1 MKMMKN
7 PKVRLLVLPSLTLMG
22 LVSCGGQ
29 KEHVHEFVTHEEV
42 FPTCCEEGT
51 EAYQTCSGCDKF
63 FDMTGE
69 EIKTPVKTPVDANNH
84 KGAKALTISGSFQTH
99 YCVGDTFDMEHAEFA
114 VKCEFCQGTVLSDA
128 KKAKIQYSYPT
139 TGATSFTVGDLTSQD
154 LKMTFTYSD
163 LTVQTNVTLSKKEN
177 VIEGL
182 EPLEKVC
189 GFKPFSSL
197 EGVTSTFGEIVYTF
211 ADSENGEYKTAE
223 QLGAD
228 YSFLNSPSSSD
239 PKVFY
244 VKATVQEGE
253 DYNGVE
259 ASTTLTI
266 RHNDASWNTESEEYD
281 VFGCV
286 CQEPIKF
293 NKKIVDNQDVDL
305 NATPKVALTGTSFD
319 AAKDT
324 VKSIRYEVNETT
336 SYDLGTD
343 LNNLDVAA
351 LKEHKEHHGVGA
363 LKVVVTTPKD
373 GIVPEFD
380 HEIKVPVT
388 LATALIYD
396 NDETFSLI
404 KPLRSSDPDHVVT
417 GYYKLMEDISK
428 DVYAADNFLGL
439 PWISGWNDDK
449 QLHYAFKGTLD
460 GNGKTISGQSAY
472 NYGLFCQLQGAVV
485 KNVTLTDDWYNGNND
500 NCPLLAGSIR
510 DTKLENVTLRADRG
524 PDFDIT
530 NTAKDLNKL
539 ANTQGWV
546 AAFRFMS
553 NIVTDCTFDL
563 GEHDCVM
570 IFATQHCNDSQ
581 FTNCTVNVRKYMGL
595 IKHHSRGIVT
605 AIDGLTVNGEV
616 YVAPE
621 KK

>member
-29 KEHVHEFVTHEEV
+29 KEHVHEFETHEEV

-63 FDMTGE
+63 FDMTGK
-69 EIKTPVKTPVDANNH
+69 EIEAPVKTPIDANNH
-84 KGAKALTISGSFQTH
+84 KGTKALTISGSYQTH

-114 VKCEFCQGTVLSDA
+114 VKCEFCQGNVLSDA

-139 TGATSFTVGDLTSQD
+139 AGATSFTVGDLNSQD

-163 LTVQTNVTLSKKEN
+163 LMVQTNVTLSKKEN

-228 YSFLNSPSSSD
+228 YSFLNSPASSD

-259 ASTTLTI
+259 ATTTLTI
-266 RHNDASWNTESEEYD
+266 SHNDASWNTESEEYD

-305 NATPKVALTGTSFD
+305 NATPKIALTGTSFD
-319 AAKDT
+319 ATKDT

-388 LATALIYD
+388 MATALIYD

-404 KPLRSSDPDHVVT
+404 KPVRSSDPDHVVT
-417 GYYKLMEDISK
+417 GYYKLMENISH
-428 DVYAADNFLGL
+428 DVYKAENFLGV
-439 PWISGWNDDK
+439 PWIGGWKNDVN
-449 QLHYAFKGTLD
+449 HYAFKGTLD
-460 GNGKTISGQSAY
+460 GNGKTITGQGNYS
-472 NYGLFCQLQGAVV
+472 YGLFCQLEGEKFKKV
-485 KNVTLTDDWYNGNND
+485 KRKFLTLGIF
-500 NCPLLAGSIR
+500 LLG
-510 DTKLENVTLRADRG
+510 
-524 PDFDIT
+524 
-530 NTAKDLNKL
+530 
-539 ANTQGWV
+539 
-546 AAFRFMS
+546 
-553 NIVTDCTFDL
+553 
-563 GEHDCVM
+563 
-570 IFATQHCNDSQ
+570 
-581 FTNCTVNVRKYMGL
+581 
-595 IKHHSRGIVT
+595 
-605 AIDGLTVNGEV
+605 
-616 YVAPE
+616 
-621 KK
+621 

>member
-7 PKVRLLVLPSLTLMG
+7 PKVRLLVLPSLALMG

-29 KEHVHEFVTHEEV
+29 KEHVHEFETHEEV

-63 FDMTGE
+63 FDMTGK
-69 EIKTPVKTPVDANNH
+69 EIEAPVKTPIDANNH
-84 KGAKALTISGSFQTH
+84 KGTKKLTISGSFQTH

-139 TGATSFTVGDLTSQD
+139 AGATCFTVGDLNSQD

-228 YSFLNSPSSSD
+228 YSFLNAPGNED

-259 ASTTLTI
+259 ATTTLTI
-266 RHNDASWNTESEEYD
+266 RHNDASWNTEGEEYD
-281 VFGCV
+281 VFDCV

-305 NATPKVALTGTSFD
+305 NATAKIALTGTSFD

-388 LATALIYD
+388 MATALIYD

-404 KPLRSSDPDHVVT
+404 KPVRSSDPDHVVT
-417 GYYKLMEDISK
+417 GYYKLMENISQ
-428 DVYAADNFLGL
+428 DVYKAENFLGV
-439 PWISGWNDDK
+439 PWIGAWKNDVN
-449 QLHYAFKGTLD
+449 HYAFKGTLD
-460 GNGKTISGQSAY
+460 GNGKTITGQGNYS
-472 NYGLFCQLQGAVV
+472 YGLFCQLEGATV
-485 KNVTLTDDWYNGNND
+485 KNLTFNDTWFNGTN
-500 NCPLLAGSIR
+500 NCPLLAGGIQN
-510 DTKLENVTLRADRG
+510 TKLENVTLRATGGAFSIDD
-524 PDFDIT
+524 PDMT
-530 NTAKDLNKL
+530 KL
-539 ANTQGWV
+539 DWGWV
-546 AAFRFMS
+546 GAFRFMT

-563 GEHDCVM
+563 GDRDCVM
-570 IFATQHCNDSQ
+570 VFATQHCNDSQ
-581 FTNCTVNVRKYMGL
+581 FTNCKLNVRKYLGL
-595 IKHHSRGIVT
+595 IKHWKHGIMT
-605 AIDGLTVNGEV
+605 AMDGLTVNGEV

>member
-63 FDMTGE
+63 FDMTGA
-69 EIKTPVKTPVDANNH
+69 EIEAPVKTPLDANNH
-84 KGAKALTISGSFQTH
+84 KGAKELTISGSFQTH

-139 TGATSFTVGDLTSQD
+139 AGATSFTVGDLNSQD

-228 YSFLNSPSSSD
+228 YSFLNAPASSD

-259 ASTTLTI
+259 ATTTLTI

-305 NATPKVALTGTSFD
+305 NATAKIALTGTSFD

-388 LATALIYD
+388 MATALIYD

-404 KPLRSSDPDHVVT
+404 KPVRSSDPDHVVT
-417 GYYKLMEDISK
+417 GYYKLVENISH
-428 DVYAADNFLGL
+428 DVYKAENFLNL
-439 PWISGWNDDK
+439 PWISKWNNDVN
-449 QLHYAFKGTLD
+449 HYAFKGILD
-460 GNGKTISGQSAY
+460 GNGKTITGQSNY
-472 NYGLFCQLQGAVV
+472 SYGLFCQLEGATI
-485 KNVTLTDDWYNGNND
+485 KNVVIADKRYNGAN
-500 NCPLLAGSIR
+500 NCPLLAGGIQN
-510 DTKLENVTLRADRG
+510 TKFENVTLRVTG
-524 PDFDIT
+524 GVFTLSEPDPKVT
-530 NTAKDLNKL
+530 NW
-539 ANTQGWV
+539 GWV
-546 AAFRFMS
+546 AVFRFMS
-553 NIVTDCTFDL
+553 NTLKDCTFDL
-563 GEHDCVM
+563 GGQDVVM
-570 IFATQHCNDSQ
+570 VFANQNCNDSQ
-581 FTNCTVNVRKYMGL
+581 FTNCTLNVRKYLGL
-595 IKHHSRGIVT
+595 IKHWKHGVMT

>member
-7 PKVRLLVLPSLTLMG
+7 PKVRLLMLPSLTLMG

-29 KEHVHEFVTHEEV
+29 KEHVHEFETHEEV

-63 FDMTGE
+63 FDMTGK
-69 EIKTPVKTPVDANNH
+69 EIKTPVKTPLDANNH
-84 KGAKALTISGSFQTH
+84 KGAKELTISGSFQTH

-139 TGATSFTVGDLTSQD
+139 AGATCFTVGDLASQD

-211 ADSENGEYKTAE
+211 ADSESGEYKTAE

-228 YSFLNSPSSSD
+228 YSFLNAPASSD

-259 ASTTLTI
+259 ANTTLTI

-305 NATPKVALTGTSFD
+305 NATAKITLTGTSFD

-388 LATALIYD
+388 MATALIYD

-404 KPLRSSDPDHVVT
+404 KPVRSSDPDHVVT
-417 GYYKLMEDISK
+417 GYYKLMENISH
-428 DVYAADNFLGL
+428 DVYKAENFLGV
-439 PWISGWNDDK
+439 PWIGGWKNDVN
-449 QLHYAFKGTLD
+449 HYAFKGTLD
-460 GNGKTISGQSAY
+460 GNGKTITGQGNYS
-472 NYGLFCQLQGAVV
+472 YGLFCQLEGATV
-485 KNVTLTDDWYNGNND
+485 KNLTFNDIWFNGTN
-500 NCPLLAGSIR
+500 NCP
-510 DTKLENVTLRADRG
+510 
-524 PDFDIT
+524 
-530 NTAKDLNKL
+530 
-539 ANTQGWV
+539 
-546 AAFRFMS
+546 
-553 NIVTDCTFDL
+553 
-563 GEHDCVM
+563 
-570 IFATQHCNDSQ
+570 
-581 FTNCTVNVRKYMGL
+581 
-595 IKHHSRGIVT
+595 
-605 AIDGLTVNGEV
+605 
-616 YVAPE
+616 
-621 KK
+621 

>member
-29 KEHVHEFVTHEEV
+29 KEHVHEFEAHEEV

-63 FDMTGE
+63 FDMTGK
-69 EIKTPVKTPVDANNH
+69 EIKTPVKTPLDANNH
-84 KGAKALTISGSFQTH
+84 KGAKELTISGSFQTH

-139 TGATSFTVGDLTSQD
+139 AGATSFTVGDLNSQD

-228 YSFLNSPSSSD
+228 YSFLNAPASSD

-259 ASTTLTI
+259 ATTTLTI

-305 NATPKVALTGTSFD
+305 NATAKIALTGTSFD

-388 LATALIYD
+388 MATALIYD

-404 KPLRSSDPDHVVT
+404 KPVRSSDPDHVVT

-428 DVYAADNFLGL
+428 DVYKAGNFLGV
-439 PWISGWNDDK
+439 PWINGWKNDVN
-449 QLHYAFKGTLD
+449 HYAFKGTLD
-460 GNGKTISGQSAY
+460 GNGKTITGQGNYS
-472 NYGLFCQLQGAVV
+472 YGLFCQLEGATV
-485 KNVTLTDDWYNGNND
+485 KNLTFNDIWFNGTN
-500 NCPLLAGSIR
+500 NCPLLAGGIQN
-510 DTKLENVTLRADRG
+510 TKLENVTLRATGGAFSIDD
-524 PDFDIT
+524 PDMT
-530 NTAKDLNKL
+530 KL
-539 ANTQGWV
+539 DWGWV
-546 AAFRFMS
+546 GAFRFMT

-563 GEHDCVM
+563 GDRDCVM
-570 IFATQHCNDSQ
+570 VFATQHCNDSQ
-581 FTNCTVNVRKYMGL
+581 FTNCTLNVRKYLGL
-595 IKHHSRGIVT
+595 IKHWKHGIMT
-605 AIDGLTVNGEV
+605 AMDGLTVNGEV

>member
-29 KEHVHEFVTHEEV
+29 KEHVHEFETHEEV

-63 FDMTGE
+63 FDMTGK
-69 EIKTPVKTPVDANNH
+69 EIDAPVKTPIDANNH
-84 KGAKALTISGSFQTH
+84 KGTKKLTISGSFQTH

-139 TGATSFTVGDLTSQD
+139 AGATSFTVGDLNSQD

-228 YSFLNSPSSSD
+228 YSFLNSPASSD

-259 ASTTLTI
+259 ATTTLTI

-305 NATPKVALTGTSFD
+305 NATAKIALTGTSFD

-388 LATALIYD
+388 MATALIYD

-404 KPLRSSDPDHVVT
+404 KPVRSSDPDHVVT
-417 GYYKLMEDISK
+417 GYYKLMEDISH
-428 DVYAADNFLGL
+428 DVYKAGNFLRV
-439 PWISGWNDDK
+439 PWIDGWKNDVN
-449 QLHYAFKGTLD
+449 HYAFKGTLD
-460 GNGKTISGQSAY
+460 GNGKTITGQGNYS
-472 NYGLFCQLQGAVV
+472 YGLFCQLEGATV
-485 KNVTLTDDWYNGNND
+485 KNLTFNDIWFNGTN
-500 NCPLLAGSIR
+500 NCPLLAGGIQN
-510 DTKLENVTLRADRG
+510 TKLENVTLRATGGEFSIDD
-524 PDFDIT
+524 PDMS
-530 NTAKDLNKL
+530 KL
-539 ANTQGWV
+539 DWGWV
-546 AAFRFMS
+546 GAFRFMT

-563 GEHDCVM
+563 GDRDCVM

-581 FTNCTVNVRKYMGL
+581 FTNCTLKVRKYLGL
-595 IKHHSRGIVT
+595 IKHWKHGVMT
-605 AIDGLTVNGEV
+605 AMDGLTVNGEV

>member
-29 KEHVHEFVTHEEV
+29 KEHVHEFETHEEV

-63 FDMTGE
+63 FDMTGK
-69 EIKTPVKTPVDANNH
+69 EIEAPVKAPIDANNH
-84 KGAKALTISGSFQTH
+84 KGTKALTISGSYQTH

-139 TGATSFTVGDLTSQD
+139 SGATSFTVEDLASQD

-197 EGVTSTFGEIVYTF
+197 EGVTSTFGKIVYTF

-228 YSFLNSPSSSD
+228 YSFLNSPASSD

-266 RHNDASWNTESEEYD
+266 SHNDASWNTESEEYD

-305 NATPKVALTGTSFD
+305 NATPKIALTGTSFD
-319 AAKDT
+319 ATKDT

-388 LATALIYD
+388 MATALIYD

-404 KPLRSSDPDHVVT
+404 KPVRSSDPDHVVT
-417 GYYKLMEDISK
+417 GYYKLMENISH
-428 DVYAADNFLGL
+428 DV
-439 PWISGWNDDK
+439 
-449 QLHYAFKGTLD
+449 
-460 GNGKTISGQSAY
+460 
-472 NYGLFCQLQGAVV
+472 
-485 KNVTLTDDWYNGNND
+485 
-500 NCPLLAGSIR
+500 
-510 DTKLENVTLRADRG
+510 
-524 PDFDIT
+524 
-530 NTAKDLNKL
+530 
-539 ANTQGWV
+539 
-546 AAFRFMS
+546 
-553 NIVTDCTFDL
+553 
-563 GEHDCVM
+563 
-570 IFATQHCNDSQ
+570 
-581 FTNCTVNVRKYMGL
+581 
-595 IKHHSRGIVT
+595 
-605 AIDGLTVNGEV
+605 
-616 YVAPE
+616 
-621 KK
+621 

>member
-7 PKVRLLVLPSLTLMG
+7 PKVRLLVLPSLALMG

-29 KEHVHEFVTHEEV
+29 KEHVHELEAHEEV

-63 FDMTGE
+63 FDMAGE
-69 EIKTPVKTPVDANNH
+69 EIESPVKTPIDANNH
-84 KGAKALTISGSFQTH
+84 KGTKELTISGSFQTH
-99 YCVGDTFDMEHAEFA
+99 YCVGDTFDMEHAKFA

-139 TGATSFTVGDLTSQD
+139 AGASSFTVGDLNSQD
-154 LKMTFTYSD
+154 LKMTFTYND

-182 EPLEKVC
+182 KPLERVC

-211 ADSENGEYKTAE
+211 AETENGEYKTAE

-228 YSFLNSPSSSD
+228 YSFLNTPASSD

-305 NATPKVALTGTSFD
+305 NATAKIALTGTSFD

-324 VKSIRYEVNETT
+324 VKSIHYQVNETT
-336 SYDLGTD
+336 TYDLGTD

-351 LKEHKEHHGVGA
+351 LKEHKEHHGVGS

-380 HEIKVPVT
+380 HEINVPVT

-404 KPLRSSDPDHVVT
+404 KPLRSSDPDYVVT
-417 GYYKLMEDISK
+417 GYYKLVEDISH
-428 DVYAADNFLGL
+428 DVYKADNFLNL
-439 PWISGWNDDK
+439 PWISGWNKDVN
-449 QLHYAFKGTLD
+449 HYAFKGILD
-460 GNGKTISGQSAY
+460 GNGKTITGQG
-472 NYGLFCQLQGAVV
+472 NFTYGLFGQLEGATI
-485 KNVTLTDDWYNGNND
+485 KNLTFNDVWFNGLN
-500 NCPLLAGSIR
+500 NCPLLAGGIQN
-510 DTKLENVTLRADRG
+510 TKFENVTLRVAG
-524 PDFDIT
+524 GNGFTISEPDP
-530 NTAKDLNKL
+530 K
-539 ANTQGWV
+539 ANNWGWV

-553 NIVTDCTFDL
+553 NTLKDCTFDL
-563 GEHDCVM
+563 GGQDVVM
-570 IFATQHCNDSQ
+570 VFANQNCNDSQ
-581 FTNCTVNVRKYMGL
+581 FTNCTLNVRKYQGL
-595 IKHHSRGIVT
+595 INHWKHGVVT
-605 AIDGLTVNGEV
+605 AINGLTVNGEV

-621 KK
+621 TK